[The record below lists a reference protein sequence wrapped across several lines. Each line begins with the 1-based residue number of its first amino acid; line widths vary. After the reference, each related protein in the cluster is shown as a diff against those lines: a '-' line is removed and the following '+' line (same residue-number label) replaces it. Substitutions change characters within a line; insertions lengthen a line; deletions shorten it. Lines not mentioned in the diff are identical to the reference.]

1 MEIER
6 KNQHWYICR
15 YKNGG
20 ITMSKLIKIRPGKFQ
35 SIIGFIAGCI
45 FCCIGVFV
53 VIPRAGAFGVVWTLF
68 AILITITTGM
78 NAFTKHG
85 LTAQTIEI
93 DEELTDVDLRNFYTE
108 SEVEE
113 RLVHLKELFEKSLIT
128 ETEYTAKKAEILKRL

>member
-1 MEIER
+1 M
-6 KNQHWYICR
+6 
-15 YKNGG
+15 
-20 ITMSKLIKIRPGKFQ
+20 TMSKSIKIRPGKFQ
-35 SIIGFIAGCI
+35 STIGFIAGCI
-45 FCCIGVFV
+45 FCCIGIFV
-53 VIPRAGAFGVVWTLF
+53 VIPRAGTFGYIWTIF

-85 LTAQTIEI
+85 VATQTIEI

-128 ETEYTAKKAEILKRL
+128 ESEYTAKKAEILKRL